1 MYMIGY
7 KFMRFDIS
15 FLWNNKQIR
24 EALKQNFSKPG
35 RG

>member
-15 FLWNNKQIR
+15 LLWNSKQIR
-24 EALKQNFSKPG
+24 EALKQIFSKPG

>member
-1 MYMIGY
+1 MYMIEY

-24 EALKQNFSKPG
+24 EALKQNFS
-35 RG
+35 